1 MAERVRPYSNLLPSK
16 PQVMHSGPSVEYD
29 RGLENPSVPYS
40 VNINPNGIVDLLRD
54 FRMPDADVAKLK
66 IVVKRK
72 GSAGASYNGGGT
84 YFGPVSE
91 NPDKIITVYTDWVW
105 DEYQKLMGKAEKISQ
120 GAEKPKDQFKEFL
133 VTKRLPV
140 YLTQAPQERAL
151 QFADKLLQRATQR
164 KLNSAL
170 LHEAKHALDDSEY
183 ELWRRPLH
191 EEILAFGIPQL
202 AFNVA
207 YYELAGPQL
216 ADKPFYIYLAGLI
229 GGMYATSKLTGV
241 VLGKLGIRLNAAER
255 AADKF
260 AQTYENNQ
268 HYRSIVS
275 IKPREAQG

>member
-1 MAERVRPYSNLLPSK
+1 MTERVRR
-16 PQVMHSGPSVEYD
+16 SGPSVEYD
-29 RGLENPSVPYS
+29 RGLQDPSVPYS
-40 VNINPNGIVDLLRD
+40 VNVNPDGIVDLLRN
-54 FRMPDADVAKLK
+54 FRMPDVDIAQLK

-72 GSAGASYNGGGT
+72 GSAGASYDSGGT
-84 YFGPVSE
+84 YFGPIKE
-91 NPDKIITVYTDWVW
+91 NPDKVITVYTDWVW
-105 DEYQKLMGKAEKISQ
+105 DEYQKLMGKAERISQ
-120 GAEKPKDQFKEFL
+120 GAENPKDQFKEFL

-151 QFADKLLQRATQR
+151 QFADKLLQRAAQR

-191 EEILAFGIPQL
+191 EEALVFGVPQI

-207 YYELAGPQL
+207 YYELFGSQL

-229 GGMYATSKLTGV
+229 GGMYATSRLTGV
-241 VLGKLGIRLNAAER
+241 VLGKLGIRLNGAER

-260 AQTYENNQ
+260 ANTYENHPQ
-268 HYRSIVS
+268 YRSIVS
-275 IKPREAQG
+275 IKPREA